1 MESTHTLRSFFLV
14 ASAALLAACATTVS
28 ELATPAAVPPGAARS
43 SPGLDFEYYRTRI
56 EPIFLKARAPN
67 EGAGQACASCHTRV
81 ATRLSLQPLTPGA
94 TAWTE
99 EQSRQNLQ
107 FVSTLVTPGNPLNSR
122 LLLHPL
128 AADAGGDPSHT
139 GGKFWPSQNN
149 PEWTTIA
156 EWVRGAAGPG
166 GAPATAV
173 ASAPVPEL
181 DYEYFK
187 TRVQAVF
194 LKKRPGLARCYS
206 CHGQGAG
213 EGPARRTMP
222 LEPLS
227 PGATTWNEEQS
238 RSNFDVVSQKVVP
251 GAPHASRLLLHP
263 LRFEAGGDLDH
274 MGGTHFE
281 SPNDPDW
288 QILATW
294 VTGGEPL
301 TR

>member
-43 SPGLDFEYYRTRI
+43 SSGLDFEYYRTRI

-107 FVSTLVTPGNPLNSR
+107 FVSTLVTPGDPLNSR

-139 GGKFWPSQNN
+139 GGKFWPSQDH

-166 GAPATAV
+166 GTPATAV

-181 DYEYFK
+181 DYEYFR

-227 PGATTWNEEQS
+227 PGRPPGTRNSRGATSTWSARRWFPALHMPVDYSSIRCDLRQAATWTTWEGLTSS
-238 RSNFDVVSQKVVP
+238 RRTTPIGRSSLH
-251 GAPHASRLLLHP
+251 GSLAASR
-263 LRFEAGGDLDH
+263 
-274 MGGTHFE
+274 
-281 SPNDPDW
+281 
-288 QILATW
+288 
-294 VTGGEPL
+294 
-301 TR
+301 

>member
-1 MESTHTLRSFFLV
+1 MESTRTVRFSFLV
-14 ASAALLAACATTVS
+14 LSAALLAACATPAP
-28 ELATPAAVPPGAARS
+28 ELATTEAALLGVARS

-56 EPIFLKARAPN
+56 EPIFLKARAPD
-67 EGAGQACASCHTRV
+67 EGAGRACASCHTRV
-81 ATRLSLQPLTPGA
+81 ATRLRLQPLTPGA

-107 FVSTLVTPGNPLNSR
+107 FVSTLVTPGNPLDSR

-128 AADAGGDPSHT
+128 AAEAGGDPSHT
-139 GGKFWPSQNN
+139 GGKFWQSQEH
-149 PEWTTIA
+149 PEWNTIA
-156 EWVRGAAGPG
+156 EWVRGGGGPG
-166 GAPATAV
+166 GTPATTV
-173 ASAPVPEL
+173 ASALTPQL

-187 TRVQAVF
+187 TQVQSVF

-213 EGPARRTMP
+213 EGSARRAMP
-222 LEPLS
+222 FQPLS

-238 RSNFDVVSQKVVP
+238 RRNFEVVSQKVVP
-251 GAPHASRLLLHP
+251 GAPNASRLLLHP

-274 MGGTHFE
+274 MGGAHFE

-288 QILATW
+288 QLLATW
-294 VTGGEPL
+294 VNGGEL
-301 TR
+301 LAR